1 MDKNKRKKRINIKN
15 IGDINIM
22 EIRSESIIEIKN
34 TTKPS
39 TLNHY
44 ELEVQIHHLNDLGLI
59 THNNKIE
66 WVIDRESQY
75 TNEEIKNI
83 PFIEEEYL
91 AHVLYGNWRE
101 EIIIHRNTLND
112 RDKLRRF
119 IEIASVDFEGRYGN
133 GLTTNYVP

>member
-1 MDKNKRKKRINIKN
+1 MNKKERKRINIKN
-15 IGDINIM
+15 IGDIDTM
-22 EIRSESIIEIKN
+22 EIRSESLIEIKH
-34 TTKPS
+34 TTKVT

-44 ELEVQIHHLNDLGLI
+44 EIDVHIFHLNPIGNV

-75 TNEEIKNI
+75 TREEMEI

-91 AHVLYGNWRE
+91 AHILYGNHRE
-101 EIIIHRNTLND
+101 EISIHRNILND
-112 RDKLRRF
+112 RDTLRRF
-119 IEIASVDFEGRYGN
+119 IEISSVDFEGRYGN